1 MSEPDRRAGS
11 GGQGLRPGI
20 RPVTERT
27 HVTTDE
33 LFFDLVFVVA
43 FLQVTTRMSEVT
55 SLLNVLQG
63 ILLLAALWWSWSL
76 FAWLGNRARAN
87 YGLSRLAL
95 LTVTPIMFMLAVSI
109 PEAFND
115 RPGGV
120 YMPFV
125 FVAGFFMVRTIYLML
140 RIYASPGL
148 RRRDLA
154 ALTVPMLVAVGLLT
168 VAAALPLTGLDTDRV
183 GIGQVALWA
192 VAGAVDYGFGLALP
206 IVDRR
211 IFSVRH
217 WTERH
222 NLIVIVAI
230 GEVLVAIVLAGAH
243 LPGTPGLLIAS
254 ALAVVVAGSLEWIY
268 FDVSVLAAES
278 ALYAVDPPRRAAL
291 GRDGYSYL
299 HLLMITG
306 IILLA
311 LGLEHVPSLVGDEAA
326 YRRGDHL
333 DGLGRYGMYGGVALF
348 LLAHAAFHW
357 RLNPRIGTI
366 IWPRLIVAAVLL
378 ALIPVT
384 TRIPALWA
392 LMWLAVICLV
402 TAVAEFVVSRPHRRR
417 LRRKL
422 VEETEE
428 ARPPADGANQTEPE
442 PS

>member
-1 MSEPDRRAGS
+1 MGEPDRRAGS
-11 GGQGLRPGI
+11 GGRGLRPGI

-27 HVTTDE
+27 HVTTAE

-43 FLQVTTRMSEVT
+43 FLQVTRRT
-55 SLLNVLQG
+55 SGEAGLLNVLRG

-87 YGLSRLAL
+87 YGLSRLVL
-95 LTVTPIMFMLAVSI
+95 LAVTPIMFVLSISI
-109 PEAFND
+109 PEAFTD

-125 FVAGFFMVRTIYLML
+125 FVAGFAVIRTIYLAL

-154 ALTVPMLVAVGLLT
+154 ALTVPMLVAIGLL
-168 VAAALPLTGLDTDRV
+168 AAAAVLPLTDLDTDRV
-183 GIGQVALWA
+183 GIGQVALWT
-192 VAGAVDYGFGLALP
+192 VAGVVDYGFGLALP

-230 GEVLVAIVLAGAH
+230 GEVLVAIVLGGAR

-268 FDVSVLAAES
+268 FDLSELAAES
-278 ALYAVDPPRRAAL
+278 ALYAVDPARRAAL
-291 GRDGYSYL
+291 GRDAYSYL
-299 HLLMITG
+299 HLPMITG
-306 IILLA
+306 VILLA

-326 YRRGDHL
+326 YRRGDPL

-357 RLNPRIGTI
+357 RLSPRIGTI
-366 IWPRLIVAAVLL
+366 IWPRLIAAAVLL
-378 ALIPVT
+378 AAIPVT
-384 TRIPALWA
+384 TRISALRA
-392 LMWLAVICLV
+392 LMWLAVVCLV
-402 TAVAEFVVSRPHRRR
+402 TAVAEFVVGRPQRQR
-417 LRRKL
+417 LRRKF
-422 VEETEE
+422 TEE
-428 ARPPADGANQTEPE
+428 AEATRPPADDADQTRAE